1 MSNLR
6 LNITDQ
12 NQTIH
17 DTVHLYF
24 VEALLAALTAEPE
37 TIEELGL
44 ALARF
49 IKPPENRSPFS
60 EFKNGKNLDPYDTGV
75 ALIDLASRV
84 IVVDPIQ
91 FEGQGE
97 GSIHVQSEFAEEDV
111 YVPYR
116 LSGDW
121 LFVPSIAEYESAVK
135 GRREGR
141 LAPFDAREIL
151 FGRALSE
158 FIAGECLE
166 SSGSQDEQLF
176 TKIHAKWLTFPRE
189 DLRGMTPRE
198 VLLEKK
204 DFIDFELHSRELQ
217 WSFTKECPPP
227 LSPTSTA
234 YHFSGFG
241 THEIVLCYELFRY
254 LLDECFENSTQPF
267 SLVEQSERLEQLKS
281 TWLNS
286 PGEDCYGRTPSQVI
300 ELERRRVNMTLS
312 AKESIIDEDCD
323 CCQWAAMQFDS
334 PMFWHLDG
342 CNMDEDFEFSFHKTR
357 DEFDEEER
365 QRIEFNRQFDIDY
378 KAGKYDKP
386 IDEWPIDS
394 DTDSLF

>member
-37 TIEELGL
+37 TIDELGL

-60 EFKNGKNLDPYDTGV
+60 EFKNGTNLDTYDTGV

-84 IVVDPIQ
+84 IAVDTGE
-91 FEGQGE
+91 FEDPRE
-97 GSIHVQSEFAEEDV
+97 GSIHVLSEFAEDDV

-116 LSGDW
+116 LSSDW
-121 LFVPSIAEYESAVK
+121 LFVSSIAEYESAVK

-141 LAPFDAREIL
+141 LTPLDAREIL

-166 SSGSQDEQLF
+166 SSGSQDDSLF
-176 TKIHAKWLTFPRE
+176 TKIHAKWLTTPRE
-189 DLRGMTPRE
+189 DLRDMTPRE

-204 DFIDFELHSRELQ
+204 DFIDFDLHSRALQ

-227 LSPTSTA
+227 LSPTATV
-234 YHFSGFG
+234 YRFSGFG
-241 THEIVLCYELFRY
+241 THEIVLYYELFRY
-254 LLDECFENSTQPF
+254 LLHECFENSTRPF
-267 SLVEQSERLEQLKS
+267 YLVEETERLEQIKS
-281 TWLNS
+281 TWLNT
-286 PGEDCYGRTPSQVI
+286 PNKDYYGRTPSQLI
-300 ELERRRVNMTLS
+300 EFERRRVNITMS
-312 AKESIIDEDCD
+312 AKEFMVDDDCD
-323 CCQWAAMQFDS
+323 ACELAALHFDT

-357 DEFDEEER
+357 EEFDEEER

-386 IDEWPIDS
+386 FDEWPIDS